1 MSLYNFKARNNM
13 GEMVED
19 SLESPNQDMALAK
32 LKDMNYFVID
42 VKEARKPLKKIQL
55 EISLFNRIK
64 LRDLGV
70 FTRQFSTLIS
80 SGMSLIE
87 SLEVL
92 RQQTSNKKLAEVIL
106 NIRRSIESG
115 LTLSES
121 MAKYPQVFNKL
132 FISMISAGES
142 AGILDETLN
151 KLANFLEKEENIR
164 LKIKNKTAY
173 PKFVLGFA
181 TIMMIVIIIFIV
193 PTFQGIYEELGVP
206 LPAITRFVIAVGD
219 LFKKFY
225 TYIILIVLFVGG
237 RFALKKIISTPKGR
251 NFYDNIRISFP
262 KVGDIIKKISLARFS
277 RIFGTLISAG
287 VPILRSLDI
296 IKGVSDNII
305 IDNALED
312 IKNNV
317 SEGESISIPMARY
330 KVFTPMMIQMVAVGE
345 KSGALD
351 DILAKIADFYDE
363 EVSNSID
370 TLITVLEP
378 ILLLVVAVMVAIIV
392 LSLYL
397 PLFNV
402 YQYIS

>member
-1 MSLYNFKARNNM
+1 MAIYNFKAKTSQ
-13 GEMVED
+13 GELIED
-19 SLESPNQDMALAK
+19 SMESPSQDVVLSK
-32 LKDMNYFVID
+32 LRDMNYFVIE
-42 VKEARKPLKKIQL
+42 VREAKKTAKSINFD
-55 EISLFNRIK
+55 ISFLNRIK
-64 LRDLGV
+64 LRDIGV

-92 RQQTSNKKLAEVIL
+92 RQQADNKKFSEIIL
-106 NIRRSIESG
+106 GVRRSIESG

-121 MAKYPQVFNKL
+121 MARYPKVFSKL
-132 FISMISAGES
+132 YISMISAGES
-142 AGILDETLN
+142 AGVLDQTLD

-164 LKIKNKTAY
+164 LQIKNKTAY

-181 TIMMIVIIIFIV
+181 VIIMVAIVIFIV
-193 PTFQGIYEELGVP
+193 PTFQGIYDELGADLP
-206 LPAITRFVIAVGD
+206 LLTKAIIAIGD
-219 LFKKFY
+219 QFKKFY
-225 TYIILIVLFVGG
+225 TYIIIIVLVVGG
-237 RFALKKIISTPKGR
+237 RLAFKKFIESPRGRYIFDNFKISMPKIGE
-251 NFYDNIRISFP
+251 
-262 KVGDIIKKISLARFS
+262 IIKKIALARFT
-277 RIFGTLISAG
+277 RILGTLISAG

-296 IKGVSDNII
+296 IKGVSDNAI

-312 IKNNV
+312 IKNNI
-317 SEGESISIPMARY
+317 SEGESISIPMSKY
-330 KVFTPMMIQMVAVGE
+330 KVFTPMMVQMVAVGE
-345 KSGALD
+345 RSGSLD
-351 DILAKIADFYDE
+351 SILNKVADFYDE

-370 TLITVLEP
+370 TIITVLEP